1 MTEVEGGDDL
11 SEEPSGFFGRE
22 SALLDEIVEEFAAG
36 NVLQDQIEIL
46 FVLVHVVKTQDVRV
60 LDQLHYGYL
69 PLHLG

>member
-1 MTEVEGGDDL
+1 MAVTEVEGGDDL

-46 FVLVHVVKTQDVRV
+46 FVLVHVV
-60 LDQLHYGYL
+60 
-69 PLHLG
+69 